1 LKLTSRAIG
10 CSPRADPA
18 HVAEVFRR
26 PPAGARRLGGL
37 RRWRQAVPAP
47 ALRCCPGMCGS
58 KEAWEHFVFVPERP
72 PRRLSRVAK
81 HGAFLEGSRPIIMAA
96 PGKALAIARK
106 RRSPEDSEQHPG
118 RCSVLA
124 RCAKGRGGS
133 SGSLTSTMVSAG
145 SVVGAA
151 AAASALVGAAMAPA
165 AGPAAALLKL
175 GMMAPPP
182 LAPPGMPGVS
192 ARPDTSSEG
201 GRNDGILDV
210 LFPNFDTDTFVWRIS
225 MLQITNYMASLMLGS
240 SMGAPKLCSL
250 YLLGA
255 SWGPAIAGGAVWRL
269 FLPMLLHANALH
281 IFFNIFFQLR
291 IGFGMEKQF
300 GRRKFCLMYLF
311 CGFLG
316 NLLSVVANPFKLAVG
331 ASTSGFGLLGVWAA
345 EVLLTWELLGTSR
358 SRLLM
363 WFAFMLSSCVMMST
377 LSPSVDFMGHFG
389 GALAGFLL
397 AIILAD
403 MQEEHR
409 PSWYGRAKA
418 SAKSTAAILIL
429 AGLLKAITLGP
440 DGPVPFCGSLFSPRV
455 LPF

>member
-1 LKLTSRAIG
+1 
-10 CSPRADPA
+10 
-18 HVAEVFRR
+18 
-26 PPAGARRLGGL
+26 
-37 RRWRQAVPAP
+37 
-47 ALRCCPGMCGS
+47 
-58 KEAWEHFVFVPERP
+58 
-72 PRRLSRVAK
+72 
-81 HGAFLEGSRPIIMAA
+81 MAA

-151 AAASALVGAAMAPA
+151 AAASALVGAAMALTSPV
-165 AGPAAALLKL
+165 
-175 GMMAPPP
+175 
-182 LAPPGMPGVS
+182 APPGMPGVS

-311 CGFLG
+311 CVQVGCRGVHQRLRLARCVG
-316 NLLSVVANPFKLAVG
+316 SGGVAD
-331 ASTSGFGLLGVWAA
+331 LGVVGHQPIQTPHVVCLHA
-345 EVLLTWELLGTSR
+345 LELR
-358 SRLLM
+358 
-363 WFAFMLSSCVMMST
+363 
-377 LSPSVDFMGHFG
+377 
-389 GALAGFLL
+389 
-397 AIILAD
+397 
-403 MQEEHR
+403 
-409 PSWYGRAKA
+409 
-418 SAKSTAAILIL
+418 
-429 AGLLKAITLGP
+429 
-440 DGPVPFCGSLFSPRV
+440 
-455 LPF
+455 